1 MPVTMT
7 SSSSAARGALWAAAA
22 PASAAQPT
30 AVRRAVRDTTERLMG
45 TIRTNKKIWCY
56 EITSRLVK
64 RRLLRDRV

>member
-1 MPVTMT
+1 
-7 SSSSAARGALWAAAA
+7 
-22 PASAAQPT
+22 
-30 AVRRAVRDTTERLMG
+30 MG